1 MKLRYLPSHFVPENF
16 LANNKIL
23 LFFLLVILLINTP
36 FSGSAQMSTEEE
48 KPKIP
53 FKDRV
58 FIGGGLALSFGSYT
72 YVGVSPVIGYRVTPR
87 LTSGIG
93 GSYYYWR
100 DNYYNY
106 ETSIYGGLLF
116 SRFDVYK
123 GLYVEGDF
131 EANNLDAYQVDYLG
145 VVTLDRRWVP
155 SLLLGGGYAAPLG
168 GNSAVF
174 ISVLYDVLQDPNS
187 PYYGIPVIRAG
198 VGFGL

>member
-23 LFFLLVILLINTP
+23 LFFLLVNLLINTP

-72 YVGVSPVIGYRVTPR
+72 YVGVSPIIGYRVTPR

-106 ETSIYGGLLF
+106 ET
-116 SRFDVYK
+116 
-123 GLYVEGDF
+123 
-131 EANNLDAYQVDYLG
+131 
-145 VVTLDRRWVP
+145 
-155 SLLLGGGYAAPLG
+155 
-168 GNSAVF
+168 
-174 ISVLYDVLQDPNS
+174 
-187 PYYGIPVIRAG
+187 
-198 VGFGL
+198 

>member
-1 MKLRYLPSHFVPENF
+1 
-16 LANNKIL
+16 
-23 LFFLLVILLINTP
+23 
-36 FSGSAQMSTEEE
+36 
-48 KPKIP
+48 
-53 FKDRV
+53 
-58 FIGGGLALSFGSYT
+58 
-72 YVGVSPVIGYRVTPR
+72 

-168 GNSAVF
+168 VTLLFLLA
-174 ISVLYDVLQDPNS
+174 
-187 PYYGIPVIRAG
+187 YYMTCYRIPTVPTME
-198 VGFGL
+198 FQ